1 MYYIIYLSLKAA
13 RDISIGVHNPFPI
26 FLFRFLPFISPFH
39 CAATTTSW
47 GTTLLDP
54 LPNPPAAAEEAMRTG
69 TRRSGSEGRG
79 ATAGRAGTDPRQPLA
94 GSGAAGGG
102 RRGRGGKERPPPG
115 RRRACSRRAPLPC
128 LAAAEGIWGPPSEF
142 SDTNG

>member
-54 LPNPPAAAEEAMRTG
+54 LPNPPAAAEEAEA
-69 TRRSGSEGRG
+69 S
-79 ATAGRAGTDPRQPLA
+79 
-94 GSGAAGGG
+94 GGG
-102 RRGRGGKERPPPG
+102 ELPRGHTYSVSSPLLSIVLPPV
-115 RRRACSRRAPLPC
+115 SSSKPLQSQIHRLLFGHFWVLDWFRDQFIDPSPF
-128 LAAAEGIWGPPSEF
+128 PPS
-142 SDTNG
+142 